1 MNVGGGL
8 PWPAKTIEEPPRFT
22 LLGNGLAIY
31 SMTIED
37 ADGRSRNE
45 LHRAQLD
52 DAQVDALLYDAL
64 GTGGLAAAQEQYR
77 DIDVYDAGTTRFEIH
92 AGGIDKAVS
101 VYALGIADVMAP
113 SRFERIAF
121 SALAS
126 RLGRFED
133 DLVAGRATDSGLFAP
148 EAYRVTLAEPLSPA
162 TRTEDWPW
170 RDLVPADFTRTPQ
183 GDLVKTVT
191 ASQGE
196 AVLALGYEHDLVL
209 GAPDGGEIPRPHSP
223 AYARRGLRIGPAA
236 RIRARTRGDSSA
248 GRASAWHAE
257 GPGFEPPSLHHSHG
271 VTCRQDGKADG
282 SDRPLERRPR
292 T

>member
-1 MNVGGGL
+1 VAERVGLALLAVLLAGCVSLTLGPTGPPVLVHPHATGERDLLLRMNVGGGL

-209 GAPDGGEIPRPHSP
+209 GAPDGEK
-223 AYARRGLRIGPAA
+223 YLV
-236 RIRARTRGDSSA
+236 RIR
-248 GRASAWHAE
+248 
-257 GPGFEPPSLHHSHG
+257 
-271 VTCRQDGKADG
+271 
-282 SDRPLERRPR
+282 PLMPDEVSG
-292 T
+292 

>member
-1 MNVGGGL
+1 MGLALLAVLLAGCVSLTLGPTGPPVLVHPHATGERDLLLRMNVGGGL

-209 GAPDGGEIPRPHSP
+209 GAPDGEK
-223 AYARRGLRIGPAA
+223 YLV
-236 RIRARTRGDSSA
+236 RIR
-248 GRASAWHAE
+248 
-257 GPGFEPPSLHHSHG
+257 
-271 VTCRQDGKADG
+271 
-282 SDRPLERRPR
+282 PLMPDEVSG
-292 T
+292 

>member
-1 MNVGGGL
+1 VGLALLAVLLAGCVSLTLGPTGPPVLVHPHATGERDLLLRMNVGGGL

-209 GAPDGGEIPRPHSP
+209 GAPDGEK
-223 AYARRGLRIGPAA
+223 YLV
-236 RIRARTRGDSSA
+236 RIR
-248 GRASAWHAE
+248 
-257 GPGFEPPSLHHSHG
+257 
-271 VTCRQDGKADG
+271 
-282 SDRPLERRPR
+282 PLMPDEVSG
-292 T
+292 

>member
-1 MNVGGGL
+1 MGLALLAVLLAGCVNLTLGPTGPPILVHPHATGQRDLLLRMNVGGGL
-8 PWPAKTIEEPPRFT
+8 PWPAKTIEDPPRFT

-31 SMTIED
+31 SMTVED
-37 ADGRSRNE
+37 ADGTFRNE

-64 GTGGLAAAQEQYR
+64 GTGGLAVAQEQYR
-77 DIDVYDAGTTRFEIH
+77 DVDVYDAGTTRFEVH

-133 DLVAGRATDSGLFAP
+133 DLVAGRATDLGLFEP
-148 EAYRVTLAEPLSPA
+148 EAYQVTLAEPFSPVEK
-162 TRTEDWPW
+162 TVQWPW
-170 RDLVPADFTRTPQ
+170 TDLVPGDFTGTPH
-183 GDLVKTVT
+183 GELVKAVT

-209 GAPDGGEIPRPHSP
+209 AAPDGKS
-223 AYARRGLRIGPAA
+223 YLV
-236 RIRARTRGDSSA
+236 RIR
-248 GRASAWHAE
+248 
-257 GPGFEPPSLHHSHG
+257 
-271 VTCRQDGKADG
+271 
-282 SDRPLERRPR
+282 PLMPDEVS
-292 T
+292 